1 MLVEKPFITKYIPQ
15 RQPMVM
21 VDGLLSSDEKSTASI
36 FQPDS
41 HNLFCKEGLFT
52 EPGLI
57 ENMAQT
63 AALRAGY
70 EAKQKKESV
79 KVGFIGAVKNLKI
92 YRLPF
97 EAEILTTKIEIK
109 NNFGN
114 ATIVKGQVFVKGKIV
129 AQAELSIFTREE
141 QTV

>member
-1 MLVEKPFITKYIPQ
+1 MLVEKTEIQNYIPQ

-21 VDGLLSSDEKSTASI
+21 VNRLLANNETKSVSDLKIVEDNI
-36 FQPDS
+36 
-41 HNLFCKEGLFT
+41 FCKDGFFT

-70 EAKQKKESV
+70 EATKKSENV

-92 YRLPF
+92 HKLPAVGSTIETTITITNNIGNF
-97 EAEILTTKIEIK
+97 TLVKGIVISKAEIM
-109 NNFGN
+109 
-114 ATIVKGQVFVKGKIV
+114 
-129 AQAELSIFTREE
+129 AESEMSIFTHEE
-141 QTV
+141 N